1 MCGRFLTYVLYEIRE
16 TKLKTCDAFLLEEKP
31 KRSYIVTLLAIFPLE
46 FHFGQVWEVL
56 FGLVLQ
62 TFLRFTCL
70 MSYFLIHSAEL
81 NYYDDSR
88 NSDFAP
94 VILRLIT

>member
-1 MCGRFLTYVLYEIRE
+1 MCGRLLTYVLYEIRE

-46 FHFGQVWEVL
+46 FHFGQVWEGL

-70 MSYFLIHSAEL
+70 MSYFSIVYTQQSLTITTTQETRTL
-81 NYYDDSR
+81 LQLFYD
-88 NSDFAP
+88 
-94 VILRLIT
+94 